1 MEKKDN
7 VIVKVSLVDQVIE
20 QIRQSIFNFEYK
32 PGDKIDLKELSEKWG
47 VSRTPLREAIRK
59 LEAEGLIT
67 YKAQKGFMIRSIQPE
82 EVKKLFVVRK
92 NLESLAGS
100 LACDYVTDGEI
111 KEIEKIHNKIITL
124 PDKSDFSKIEDLRV
138 LHQLNKDFHFKI
150 YKASK
155 NKFLIQVI
163 SYMWNISAVYI
174 ASTLSTPGRIN
185 KIIKEHGK
193 ILLSLKKK
201 DKAGVQKA
209 IKKHLDSSEKD
220 IMRGYKKIQKMI

>member
-163 SYMWNISAVYI
+163 SYMWNISAIYI

-185 KIIKEHGK
+185 KIIKEHEK

-201 DKAGVQKA
+201 DKVGIQKA

>member
-163 SYMWNISAVYI
+163 SYMWNISAIYI

-185 KIIKEHGK
+185 KIIKEHEK

-201 DKAGVQKA
+201 DKVGIQKA
-209 IKKHLDSSEKD
+209 IKKHLDSSERD

>member
-1 MEKKDN
+1 MERKDN
-7 VIVKVSLVDQVIE
+7 IIVKVSLVDQVIE

-163 SYMWNISAVYI
+163 SYMWNISAIYI

-185 KIIKEHGK
+185 KIIKEHEK

-201 DKAGVQKA
+201 DKVGIQKA

>member
-82 EVKKLFVVRK
+82 EVEKLFVVRK

-111 KEIEKIHNKIITL
+111 KEIENIHNKIITL

-163 SYMWNISAVYI
+163 SYMWNISAIYI

>member
-1 MEKKDN
+1 MERKDN

-67 YKAQKGFMIRSIQPE
+67 YEAQKGFTIRSIQPE
-82 EVKKLFVVRK
+82 EVEKLFVVRK
-92 NLESLAGS
+92 NLESLAGA
-100 LACDYVTDGEI
+100 LACDYVTDNEI
-111 KEIEKIHNKIITL
+111 KEIEEIHNEIIAL
-124 PDKSDFSKIEDLRV
+124 PDKSDFSKIEDLRI

-150 YKASK
+150 YEASK
-155 NKFLIQVI
+155 NKFLIQLI
-163 SYMWNISAVYI
+163 TYMWNISAIYI

-185 KIIKEHGK
+185 KIIEEHEK

-201 DKAGVQKA
+201 DKVGVQKA

-220 IMRGYKKIQKMI
+220 IIKGYKKIQKMI

>member
-82 EVKKLFVVRK
+82 EVEKLFVVRK

-111 KEIEKIHNKIITL
+111 KEIENIHNKIITL

>member
-1 MEKKDN
+1 MERKDN
-7 VIVKVSLVDQVIE
+7 IIVKVSLVDQVIE

-67 YKAQKGFMIRSIQPE
+67 YEAQKGFTIRSIQPE
-82 EVKKLFVVRK
+82 EVEKLFVVRK
-92 NLESLAGS
+92 NLESLAGA
-100 LACDYVTDGEI
+100 LACDYVTDNEI
-111 KEIEKIHNKIITL
+111 KEIEEIHNEIIAL
-124 PDKSDFSKIEDLRV
+124 PDKSDFSKIEDLRI

-150 YKASK
+150 YEASK
-155 NKFLIQVI
+155 NKFLIQLI
-163 SYMWNISAVYI
+163 TYMWNISAIYI

-185 KIIKEHGK
+185 KIIKEHEK

-201 DKAGVQKA
+201 DKVGVQKA

-220 IMRGYKKIQKMI
+220 IIKGYKKIQKMI